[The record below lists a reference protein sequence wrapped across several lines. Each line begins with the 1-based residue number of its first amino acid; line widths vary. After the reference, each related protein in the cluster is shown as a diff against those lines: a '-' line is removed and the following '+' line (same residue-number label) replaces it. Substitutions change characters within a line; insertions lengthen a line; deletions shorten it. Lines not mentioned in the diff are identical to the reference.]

1 MQDLRYIALTVMAV
15 FLALATGLLLGSALN
30 SPDRM
35 NRIYNGLQ
43 NQFEGLRQ
51 ENQRADDENKLL
63 RLRVNAREQATRELL
78 PLAVRNRLPGATV
91 AIVLC
96 GTVDDGRFRGSLED
110 TLRLAGAQIG
120 AVVRV
125 PDRLRR
131 PAPDARRQLEQ
142 AWGGA
147 QTAEPDP
154 LDPAAW
160 VVRAIHRGASPE
172 QWEMLER
179 ETGIDELSSNGQPI
193 RYLLVLTA
201 ADDDLRI
208 QSLNG
213 TSLPEFKVVETA
225 VSEQMRVVGAEPEE
239 TRASVVDALARRNI
253 PTVDNVDTASGQI
266 AMVLTLAGADG
277 RFGSKP
283 GAASPIPQLE
293 SQ

>member
-43 NQFEGLRQ
+43 AQFDGLRQ
-51 ENQRADDENKLL
+51 ENQRADDENKIL
-63 RLRVNAREQATRELL
+63 RLRVNAREQANRELL
-78 PLAVRNRLPGATV
+78 PLAVGARLPGATV
-91 AIVLC
+91 GIVLC
-96 GTVDDGRFRGSLED
+96 GSVDDGPFRSTLED
-110 TLRLAGAQIG
+110 TLRAAGAQIG

-131 PAPDARRQLEQ
+131 PSPDGRRQFEQ
-142 AWGGA
+142 AWGGTQA
-147 QTAEPDP
+147 ADPDP

-160 VVRAIHRGASPE
+160 VVRAIHRGANPE
-172 QWEMLER
+172 QWEQLER
-179 ETGIDELSSNGQPI
+179 ETGIDELTSNGQPI

-208 QSLNG
+208 QALSG
-213 TSLPEFKVVETA
+213 SSLPEFKVVETA
-225 VSEQMRVVGAEPEE
+225 LSEQMRVVGAEPEG

-266 AMVLTLAGADG
+266 AVVLTLAGADG

-293 SQ
+293 NR